1 MDQIY
6 VYMYFVINTPESRST
21 LWIVCTRLMGTQVW
35 NGIVFRQ
42 NVFLTRIAPPC
53 PADRSCYTVILQ
65 IPNTIIT
72 FDLRVAAE
80 AFGETF
86 RTSEEQDIE
95 TRDLKTGSVWNTNH
109 LWYTP
114 WFLFLVNIIHLLVI
128 FRACSHSVTWLHGWV
143 THFVE
148 CCLWKM
154 SHYYLSAIG
163 VRWAKFTLMWQLCSG
178 QLCRSVYGLSR
189 QYLHPPIAEC
199 SISAP
204 CVHAWLK
211 TELLHIYATRI
222 PLDKLV

>member
-21 LWIVCTRLMGTQVW
+21 LWIVHMRLMGTQVW

-86 RTSEEQDIE
+86 RTSEGQDVE
-95 TRDLKTGSVWNTNH
+95 TRDLKAGSVWNTNH

-143 THFVE
+143 THFVVMLSLEDEPLLSE
-148 CCLWKM
+148 CYRSTMSKIYYYVKALFCAAMQVSLWAFQTVIGSSHCWMLYFSSMCPCLAQNWITP
-154 SHYYLSAIG
+154 H
-163 VRWAKFTLMWQLCSG
+163 LC
-178 QLCRSVYGLSR
+178 Y
-189 QYLHPPIAEC
+189 
-199 SISAP
+199 
-204 CVHAWLK
+204 
-211 TELLHIYATRI
+211 
-222 PLDKLV
+222 

>member
-21 LWIVCTRLMGTQVW
+21 LWIVHMRLMGTQVW

-86 RTSEEQDIE
+86 RTSEGQDVE
-95 TRDLKTGSVWNTNH
+95 TRDLKAGSVWNTNH

-143 THFVE
+143 THFVVMLSLEDEPLLSE
-148 CCLWKM
+148 CYRSTMSKIYSDVTALFWAAMQVSLWAFQTVFASSHCWMLYFSSMCPCLAQNWITP
-154 SHYYLSAIG
+154 H
-163 VRWAKFTLMWQLCSG
+163 LC
-178 QLCRSVYGLSR
+178 Y
-189 QYLHPPIAEC
+189 
-199 SISAP
+199 
-204 CVHAWLK
+204 
-211 TELLHIYATRI
+211 
-222 PLDKLV
+222 